1 MGNALGSIPL
11 NLQHE
16 FPFEPQHSKA
26 RKTGVIRR
34 NDDDVKIIR
43 IQDVLDL
50 DVIAGD
56 VDGEVRDSACRTPVI
71 IQAMRLDSG

>member
-1 MGNALGSIPL
+1 MELPVQARMGNALGSIPL

-56 VDGEVRDSACRTPVI
+56 VDGEVRDILHAGP
-71 IQAMRLDSG
+71 QL